1 MLLERF
7 TARIQQQDEKI
18 ACLKDEESMRKDEK
32 KQPKFRGSPLDS
44 KTDRAAKAG
53 GEFITFLGMQSAWL
67 IWNV

>member
-1 MLLERF
+1 
-7 TARIQQQDEKI
+7 
-18 ACLKDEESMRKDEK
+18 MRKDGK